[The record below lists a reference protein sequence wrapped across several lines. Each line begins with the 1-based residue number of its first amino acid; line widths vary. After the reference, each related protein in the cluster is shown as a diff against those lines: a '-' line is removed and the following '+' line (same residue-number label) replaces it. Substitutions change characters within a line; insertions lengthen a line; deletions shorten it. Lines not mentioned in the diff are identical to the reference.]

1 MRAIRAIAIFALAS
15 AAIIVAVGWLLGFAF
30 RSGGDA
36 RAIWISACLAFG
48 VQLFAFA
55 VARVV
60 ATTNL
65 VAGWGLEALLRLV
78 VLAVYALFVIRSVGL
93 PPTSALVS
101 LAAFFFLST
110 LVEPVLLKS

>member
-1 MRAIRAIAIFALAS
+1 MRAPRAIAIFALTS
-15 AAIIVAVGWLLGFAF
+15 AVLIAAVGWLLGFAF

-36 RAIWISACLAFG
+36 RAIWISAGLAFG

-55 VARVV
+55 IARVV

-65 VAGWGLEALLRLV
+65 LAGWGLGALLRLA
-78 VLAVYALFVIRSVGL
+78 VLAVYALFVIRSAGL